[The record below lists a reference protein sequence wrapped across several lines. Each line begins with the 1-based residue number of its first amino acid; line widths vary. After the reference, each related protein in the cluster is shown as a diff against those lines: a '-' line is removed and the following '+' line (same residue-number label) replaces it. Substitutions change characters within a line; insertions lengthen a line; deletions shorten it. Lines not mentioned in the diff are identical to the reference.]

1 MCSIFFFEKKTDF
14 IDKFCPQSL
23 LKHSVGHFQG
33 IAMKICFFFQNIFW
47 IEIKLFK
54 ISKYDSFSAARRENW
69 FGRRSPTWNFQGE
82 HLKDHLDSRLTCK
95 SPFKFA
101 DRFVTTCST
110 SRLAVSGCSLPS
122 VWACIGFHVSF
133 WVNLSKKIVA
143 WFPGEQNPL
152 ETVP

>member
-1 MCSIFFFEKKTDF
+1 MFNTSISLCF
-14 IDKFCPQSL
+14 IDQFCPQSV

-33 IAMKICFFFQNIFW
+33 IAMKIWKNQNIFW
-47 IEIKLFK
+47 IK
-54 ISKYDSFSAARRENW
+54 ISFLKVSKYDTFSAARSENW
-69 FGRRSPTWNFQGE
+69 FGRRSLTWNFQGE
-82 HLKDHLDSRLTCK
+82 HLKDHLGSRLTCK

-110 SRLAVSGCSLPS
+110 SRLAVSGCSLGS
-122 VWACIGFHVSF
+122 VWACVGFHVSF
-133 WVNLSKKIVA
+133 WVDLSKELVA